1 MKCGVCPE
9 LGLSSDI
16 LEFPGKLMVHI
27 TPPLLGFSREE
38 RRGDTEGPLGGPPQE
53 GGIKTMA
60 SLTTPR
66 PMILYVNILSSYIS
80 FLCYNNIGGCI
91 KRRSK

>member
-1 MKCGVCPE
+1 VFCPE

-16 LEFPGKLMVHI
+16 LEFPGKFMSNI

-38 RRGDTEGPLGGPPQE
+38 GRGDTEVPIGGPPQE
-53 GGIKTMA
+53 GGSKTMA

-80 FLCYNNIGGCI
+80 FLCYNNICGCI
-91 KRRSK
+91 KRRAK